1 MRCVVALLVSL
12 ALVAP
17 ASAASSRKIELTS
30 RETILAWI
38 WSYRVKAD
46 PARVPAAI
54 KAMSQTGAFKDPDS
68 AGVYLGFIAGVIAA
82 DPARADELIAK
93 TLPLPAEDEWALVR
107 AIAYSGTSEWK
118 DLLRHLAPRLPARR
132 AMIDKYLDGKLPTL
146 DHLTIGPDPGFWQK
160 VRSYTVDTFKEKPPK
175 PVVLEPSPDLVD
187 MLWGYYFATGAYSPL
202 ARLVA
207 MLPWSKH
214 QDNVEK
220 LTIGSMAKFTLVAN
234 GARDA
239 KLLALLKWAR
249 TQQGP
254 EVAPI
259 LDEVIEAAETV
270 DTARVRKEAFAALE
284 ELKRKGPGSRRN
296 VAWWGQV
303 GEGAIA
309 LGCLAAAVA
318 GQVEFGLPCVVGG
331 ALTSAGLKY
340 WAAQ

>member
-1 MRCVVALLVSL
+1 MRCVVALLVIVG
-12 ALVAP
+12 LVAP
-17 ASAASSRKIELTS
+17 AAAAPSRKIELTS
-30 RETILAWI
+30 REAILAWV
-38 WSYRVKAD
+38 WSYRAKAD

-54 KAMSQTGAFKDPDS
+54 KAMSETGAFRDPDS
-68 AGVYLGFIAGVIAA
+68 AGVYVGFIAGVIAA
-82 DPARADELIAK
+82 HPARAEELIAK
-93 TLPLPAEDEWALVR
+93 ALPLPGDGEWALVR
-107 AIAYSGTSEWK
+107 AVAYSGAPEWK
-118 DLLRHLAPRLPARR
+118 ELLRRIAPRLPARQ
-132 AMIDKYLDGKLPTL
+132 AMIDKYLAGKLPTF
-146 DHLTIGPDPGFWQK
+146 DHLVIGPDPGFWQK
-160 VRSYTVDTFKEKPPK
+160 VRGYTVDVFKEKPPK
-175 PVVLEPSPDLVD
+175 PVLLEPSPDLVD
-187 MLWGYYFATGAYSPL
+187 TLWGYYFATGAYSPL
-202 ARLVA
+202 GRLVA

-220 LTIGSMAKFTLVAN
+220 LTVGSMAKFTLVAN
-234 GARDA
+234 SARDTR
-239 KLLALLKWAR
+239 LLAVLKWAR
-249 TQQGP
+249 TQQG
-254 EVAPI
+254 EEIGPI

-284 ELKRKGPGSRRN
+284 ELKRKGPGSKRN

>member
-1 MRCVVALLVSL
+1 MRCVTALLVIL

-17 ASAASSRKIELTS
+17 ASAAPPHKIEFTS
-30 RETILAWI
+30 RNAILGWI

-54 KAMSQTGAFKDPDS
+54 KAMSQSGAFRDPDTS
-68 AGVYLGFIAGVIAA
+68 GVYIGFLAGIIAA
-82 DPARADELIAK
+82 DPAGAEQLIARS
-93 TLPLPAEDEWALVR
+93 LPLAPEDEWAIAR
-107 AIAYSGTSEWK
+107 AVAYSGAPDWK
-118 DLLRHLAPRLPARR
+118 DLLRRLAARMPARR
-132 AMIDKYLDGKLPTL
+132 VMIERYVAGKLPTL
-146 DHLTIGPDPGFWQK
+146 DHLKIEPDPGFWQK
-160 VRSYTVDTFKEKPPK
+160 VRHYTVDAFKEKPPK
-175 PVVLEPSPDLVD
+175 PVVLEPSPDLID
-187 MLWGYYFATGAYSPL
+187 TLWGYYFATGAYSPL
-202 ARLVA
+202 ARVVA
-207 MLPWSKH
+207 MLAWSKDK
-214 QDNVEK
+214 DNVEK
-220 LTIGSMAKFTLVAN
+220 LTVGSMAKFTLVAN

-239 KLLALLKWAR
+239 RLLAQLKWAR

-254 EVAPI
+254 EIAPI

-303 GEGAIA
+303 GEGAIS

-331 ALTSAGLKY
+331 ALTSATLRY